1 MDDLNSIELNNI
13 IAGKKPI
20 TQQAYK
26 REYKRLTTLLGVDNV
41 IDLKKNVSNLSIKT
55 IIKKIKDSDFS
66 TNTKK
71 GLFNMLVMIFQK
83 NPNFKSQQVKV
94 ESEREKMQNKIGIER
109 IDKNKELL
117 ETLPAQ
123 KTIDK
128 ELNELYK
135 NNEYLKYIINYLII
149 TYNVRNKDLCL
160 KIVSS
165 MKQTK
170 DTEFN
175 YLVITEKYVSFIRN
189 VYKTVK
195 THGKKDNRVQSKKFR
210 NALLNY
216 INEVEGEDDVKEDG
230 LIIFKDSKG
239 DPVNCNNLGYKIKKV
254 IMTLKDDN
262 GNDINL
268 NETKLNKIKVK
279 EINDKPNTIKG
290 LEKMKKNRGTNL
302 NTIAEY
308 YSIDI

>member
-1 MDDLNSIELNNI
+1 MDELNSIELNNI
-13 IAGKKPI
+13 IADKKPT

-26 REYKRLTTLLGVDNV
+26 RDYKRLRLLLDVD
-41 IDLKKNVSNLSIKT
+41 T
-55 IIKKIKDSDFS
+55 IINNNNKLTKPITAIIKAIKNSEFS
-66 TNTKK
+66 KNTQK

-94 ESEREKMQNKIGIER
+94 ESEREKMNNKIEIER
-109 IDKNKELL
+109 KDKNKELL

-128 ELNELYK
+128 DLNDLYNQK
-135 NNEYLKYIINYLII
+135 EYLKYIINYLVI
-149 TYNVRNKDLCL
+149 TYNLRNKDLCL

-189 VYKTVK
+189 VYKTAS
-195 THGKKDNRVQSKKFR
+195 TYGKKDNRVQSKKFR
-210 NALLNY
+210 DALLKFLELKEVDY
-216 INEVEGEDDVKEDG
+216 KNEEYV
-230 LIIFKDSKG
+230 IFKDRSG
-239 DPVNCNNLGYKIKKV
+239 EPLNCNKIGDR
-254 IMTLKDDN
+254 LKYLL
-262 GNDINL
+262 IE

-279 EINDKPNTIKG
+279 EINNKPNTIKG
-290 LEKMKKNRGTNL
+290 LKKMEKNRGTDIK
-302 NTIAEY
+302 TIATY
-308 YSIDI
+308 YSIEN

>member
-1 MDDLNSIELNNI
+1 MDELNSIELNNI
-13 IAGKKPI
+13 IADKKPT

-26 REYKRLTTLLGVDNV
+26 RDYKRLRLLLDVD
-41 IDLKKNVSNLSIKT
+41 T
-55 IIKKIKDSDFS
+55 IINNNNKLTKPITAIIKAIKNSEFS
-66 TNTKK
+66 KNTQK

-94 ESEREKMQNKIGIER
+94 ESEREKMNNKIEIER
-109 IDKNKELL
+109 KDKNKELL
-117 ETLPAQ
+117 EILPAQ

-189 VYKTVK
+189 VYKTAS
-195 THGKKDNRVQSKKFR
+195 TYGKKDNRVQSKKFR
-210 NALLNY
+210 DALLKFLDLKEVDY
-216 INEVEGEDDVKEDG
+216 KNEEYVMFQRVYKGRLGEP
-230 LIIFKDSKG
+230 L
-239 DPVNCNNLGYKIKKV
+239 NCNQIGDR
-254 IMTLKDDN
+254 LKLLL
-262 GNDINL
+262 IE

-279 EINDKPNTIKG
+279 EINNKPNTIKG
-290 LEKMKKNRGTNL
+290 LKKMEKNRGTDIK
-302 NTIAEY
+302 TIATY
-308 YSIDI
+308 YSIEN

>member
-13 IAGKKPI
+13 IADKKPT

-26 REYKRLTTLLGVDNV
+26 RDYKRLRLLLDVD
-41 IDLKKNVSNLSIKT
+41 T
-55 IIKKIKDSDFS
+55 IINNNNKLTKPITAIIKAIKNSEFS
-66 TNTKK
+66 KNTQK

-94 ESEREKMQNKIGIER
+94 ESEREKMNNKIEIER
-109 IDKNKELL
+109 KDKNKELL

-128 ELNELYK
+128 DLNDLYNQK
-135 NNEYLKYIINYLII
+135 EYLKYIINYLVI
-149 TYNVRNKDLCL
+149 TYNLRNKDLCL

-189 VYKTVK
+189 VYKTAS
-195 THGKKDNRVQSKKFR
+195 TYGKKDNRVQSKKFR
-210 NALLNY
+210 DALLKFLDLKEVDY
-216 INEVEGEDDVKEDG
+216 KNEEYVMFQRVYKGRLGEP
-230 LIIFKDSKG
+230 L
-239 DPVNCNNLGYKIKKV
+239 NCNQIGDR
-254 IMTLKDDN
+254 LKLLL
-262 GNDINL
+262 IE

-279 EINDKPNTIKG
+279 EINNKPNTIKG
-290 LEKMKKNRGTNL
+290 LKKMEKNRGTDIK
-302 NTIAEY
+302 TIATY
-308 YSIDI
+308 YSIEN